1 VTLTTLQKPVVNM
14 VRFCLSLKRWGIDKY
29 ANSCSRLV
37 RKCREEIALHRAKV
51 QNPSS
56 VIADWESLDRRY
68 QDGLIAHWKKEIEVF
83 ESEVAISETVL
94 YERKQ

>member
-1 VTLTTLQKPVVNM
+1 MSDAYDIAKAGGKHGALLPQLEKM
-14 VRFCLSLKRWGIDKY
+14 GDRQIGKLMQSFG
-29 ANSCSRLV
+29 
-37 RKCREEIALHRAKV
+37 EEIALHRAKV

-68 QDGLIAHWKKEIEVF
+68 RDGLIAHWKKEIEVF
-83 ESEVAISETVL
+83 ESEVAISERVL